1 MKNCKVE
8 TNFGLPDKISS
19 GPNEYFSQLNFEAR
33 TATENN
39 TKNRVAL
46 KKYIKN

>member
-19 GPNEYFSQLNFEAR
+19 GPNEYFSQLNR